1 MGKTLQSAKISLP
14 PLRGEGR
21 GGDGVPVVSFCLLTA
36 YPIHIQPPRQ
46 RESNITYGMRSRPSL
61 FTLHSSLFTLHHP
74 ALRFTGFGLA
84 RDAATTS
91 GAALRRFS
99 IAFQSQ
105 SMPSPGSAEGSA
117 YPSFRTIRE
126 RVMWS
131 NCGMCSSQ

>member
-1 MGKTLQSAKISLP
+1 MENTNTSWCDAS
-14 PLRGEGR
+14 LRGEGQ

-36 YPIHIQPPRQ
+36 YAHPASPSKGEQHYVWNALTPF
-46 RESNITYGMRSRPSL
+46 TLLPSL
-61 FTLHSSLFTLHHP
+61 FNLHRP

-105 SMPSPGSAEGSA
+105 SMPSPGSAEVSA
-117 YPSFRTIRE
+117 YPSFKTIRE

-131 NCGMCSSQ
+131 NC